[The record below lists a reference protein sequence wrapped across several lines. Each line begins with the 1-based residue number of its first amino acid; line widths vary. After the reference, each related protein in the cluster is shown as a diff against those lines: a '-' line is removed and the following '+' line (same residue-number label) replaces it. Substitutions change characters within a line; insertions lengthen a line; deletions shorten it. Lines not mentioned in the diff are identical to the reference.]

1 MAGPVRDVLCYLQCS
16 ADFLLPNP
24 GAIMVVRQ
32 SSQIVLRCLCF
43 CSQMLGRN
51 TAAVAALCEVGARV
65 TPEAG
70 RGGLE
75 HISVEVW
82 AIGGIFQTSRCWR
95 NSRVSRWSGS
105 AAKWKGG
112 QA

>member
-1 MAGPVRDVLCYLQCS
+1 MEWLRSTAGPVRDVLCYLQCS
-16 ADFLLPNP
+16 ADFLLPNL
-24 GAIMVVRQ
+24 GAVIVVRQ
-32 SSQIVLRCLCF
+32 SFQVVLRWLRF

-75 HISVEVW
+75 DISMEVC
-82 AIGGIFQTSRCWR
+82 A
-95 NSRVSRWSGS
+95 
-105 AAKWKGG
+105 
-112 QA
+112 